1 MIQNCDLLLNKNILK
16 DKHFISLADKYA
28 KNTATEE
35 ERQYVEAFYAAM
47 QQKNKF
53 IPMNLSVP
61 KKDKIKKVIDA
72 TILKKTI
79 RFTYKNLS
87 IAASFILIIGIA
99 YSVLN
104 LNKTNVTTLKGER
117 KEVVLADGSRVFL
130 NANSS
135 ISYTDDFTEK
145 RNITLIGEA
154 FFQVAKNTEKPF
166 TVKANNTETR
176 VLGTSFN
183 INSNNGNKTIVS
195 VNTGKVLVQSR
206 INPRNNVV
214 LTKNQQI
221 SFLHDTPLKISYGNS
236 DDLMAWTKNIIVLN
250 NETLKN
256 TIKILENW
264 YNVSIDL
271 KDEDIKNETIT
282 GKFNNETLQN
292 VMKSLGLLKSLKIDY
307 LTPNHI
313 IIRKK
318 TNEVKK

>member
-1 MIQNCDLLLNKNILK
+1 MIHNCDLLLNKNILQ

-35 ERQYVEAFYAAM
+35 ERRYVESFYAAM

-53 IPMNLSVP
+53 IPIDLSTP
-61 KKDKIKKVIDA
+61 KKDKIKKFIDGA
-72 TILKKTI
+72 ILKKTI
-79 RFTYKNLS
+79 RVIYKNIS
-87 IAASFILIIGIA
+87 MAASFILFLGIA

-104 LNKTNVTTLKGER
+104 LNKTNITTLKGER

-145 RNITLIGEA
+145 RNISLIGEA
-154 FFQVAKNTEKPF
+154 FFQVTKNTKKPF
-166 TVKANNTETR
+166 TITDNNTEIR

-183 INSNNGNKTIVS
+183 VNSNNGNKTVVS

-206 INPRNNVV
+206 ANPENNVV
-214 LTKNQQI
+214 LIKNQQI
-221 SFLHDTPLKISYGNS
+221 SFLNDMPLSISYGDS

-250 NETLKN
+250 NETLEN

-271 KDEDIKNETIT
+271 KDEDIKNETIS

-307 LTPNHI
+307 LTPNQI

-318 TNEVKK
+318 NE